1 MSDVEH
7 APISELSLSDLRTE
21 YKNLTEAWVSGRL
34 SEAERER
41 RADMWATLLNRTD
54 VEQPA
59 CPNCGARN
67 WGFGDHIAC
76 RECDHATAYEDDE
89 LRAEIQAAWNRIL
102 GDGGDSQ

>member
-1 MSDVEH
+1 MSDAEH

-41 RADMWATLLNRTD
+41 RADMWAALLNRTD
-54 VEQPA
+54 VEQP
-59 CPNCGARN
+59 
-67 WGFGDHIAC
+67 
-76 RECDHATAYEDDE
+76 